1 MKTQKIVSRWGS
13 SRVLFECKVPD
24 EIESGLSMRYA
35 LEKAVAQDAR
45 LDGASLDGA
54 SLVGARL
61 DGARLD
67 GASLVGARL
76 DGASLDGARLGPIRG
91 DFFDILLRAPNEV
104 AGLRAALVEGR
115 VNGSTYTGECA
126 CLVSTIA
133 NVRHTDYQRLGNG
146 IKPDS
151 GRPAEIW
158 FMAIRKGDTPETNQV
173 SAITV
178 AWVDEFLGLMAG
190 IRGEVSA

>member
-35 LEKAVAQDAR
+35 LEKAVAQD
-45 LDGASLDGA
+45 
-54 SLVGARL
+54 
-61 DGARLD
+61 
-67 GASLVGARL
+67 ARL

-126 CLVSTIA
+126 CLVGTIA